1 MVRNIPQKSLKLSGK
16 CVILEKP
23 TVMVNDEVR
32 NMNEKF
38 FDLKKEK
45 QDRMINAALKAF
57 AVNGYKRAST
67 DDIVKDAGISKGLL
81 FHYFDTKL
89 GLYEFVYD
97 YSVRYL
103 IMEMS
108 AAISQKETDFYALYE
123 AKEMCKIQALK
134 NYPYMQ
140 QMINRSMTENDTEA
154 VTVIMEKRDSYRLKI
169 SEIMQQADMS
179 RFSENV
185 DTLKLR
191 KIIDFTIEGLM
202 SEYFREQAFDV
213 EMLMAEVR
221 EYFVMLKKLTYSA
234 MDK

>member
-1 MVRNIPQKSLKLSGK
+1 
-16 CVILEKP
+16 
-23 TVMVNDEVR
+23 
-32 NMNEKF
+32 MNEKF

-67 DDIVKDAGISKGLL
+67 DEIVKDAGISKGLL

-97 YSVRYL
+97 YSVRY
-103 IMEMS
+103 IVMEMS

-123 AKEMCKIQALK
+123 QKEMCKIQALK

-140 QMINRSMTENDTEA
+140 QMINRSMQEDDAEA
-154 VTVIMEKRDSYRLKI
+154 VTVIWERRDSYNQKI
-169 SEIMQQADMS
+169 AEIMSQADMTK
-179 RFSENV
+179 FADNT
-185 DTLKLR
+185 DAGKLR

-202 SEYFREQAFDV
+202 TERFREQAFDV
-213 EMLMAEVR
+213 EKLMDEVKD
-221 EYFVMLKKLTYSA
+221 YLAMLKKLTY
-234 MDK
+234 K

>member
-1 MVRNIPQKSLKLSGK
+1 
-16 CVILEKP
+16 
-23 TVMVNDEVR
+23 
-32 NMNEKF
+32 MNEKF

-57 AVNGYKRAST
+57 AINGYKRAST
-67 DDIVKDAGISKGLL
+67 DEIVKDAGISKGLL

-108 AAISQKETDFYALYE
+108 AAIGQKETDFFTLYE
-123 AKEMCKIQALK
+123 QKEMCKIQALK

-140 QMINRSMTENDTEA
+140 QMINRSMIEDESEA
-154 VTVIMEKRDSYRLKI
+154 VAVIMERRDSYKLKI
-169 SEIMQQADMS
+169 AEIMQQADLS
-179 RFSENV
+179 KFSDEV
-185 DTLKLR
+185 DNLKLR

-202 SEYFREQAFDV
+202 TERFKEQAFDV
-213 EMLMAEVR
+213 EKLMDEVMN
-221 EYFVMLKKLTYSA
+221 YLKMLKKLTY
-234 MDK
+234 K

>member
-1 MVRNIPQKSLKLSGK
+1 
-16 CVILEKP
+16 
-23 TVMVNDEVR
+23 
-32 NMNEKF
+32 MNEKF

-57 AVNGYKRAST
+57 AINGYKRAST
-67 DDIVKDAGISKGLL
+67 DEIVKDAGISKGLL

-108 AAISQKETDFYALYE
+108 AAISQKETDFFTLYE
-123 AKEMCKIQALK
+123 QKEMCKIQALK

-140 QMINRSMTENDTEA
+140 QMINRSMIEDESEA
-154 VTVIMEKRDSYRLKI
+154 VAVIMERRDSYRLKI
-169 SEIMQQADMS
+169 VEIMQQADLTK
-179 RFSENV
+179 FSDDV
-185 DTLKLR
+185 DNLKLR

-202 SEYFREQAFDV
+202 TERFKEQAFDV
-213 EMLMAEVR
+213 EKLMDEVMD
-221 EYFVMLKKLTYSA
+221 YLKMLKKLTY
-234 MDK
+234 K